1 MRPPFLFG
9 NSIKSISINTFYIG
23 DSLCR
28 QNGMQFTTKDQD
40 NDRYSPFNCA
50 TKYHGAWWYNDC
62 HDSNLNG
69 KYLGGIHTSN
79 ADGIEWRT
87 WTGYYYSLK
96 STKMLIRRQ

>member
-1 MRPPFLFG
+1 LLP
-9 NSIKSISINTFYIG
+9 SIKSISINTFYIG
-23 DSLCR
+23 DSLCI
-28 QNGMQFTTKDQD
+28 QNGMKFTTKDQD

-50 TKYHGAWWYNDC
+50 TKFHGAWWYQKC

-87 WTGYYYSLK
+87 WRGYYYYLK
-96 STKMLIRRQ
+96 STKMMIRRQ